1 MTQKDLILKAKEA
14 KSAQELIALAKE
26 NGIEM
31 TEESANAYFEQLN
44 KSGELADDELDNVAG
59 GWCYHDGN
67 RVITPLSWCTDWKC
81 SECGSDY
88 YQRLNETT
96 GCYLPYC
103 RNWKNHEGK
112 FISQCFCTNCKYYKY
127 EDALCLC
134 TYHRG

>member
-1 MTQKDLILKAKEA
+1 MYEELIYKAKAA
-14 KSAQELIALAKE
+14 KSAQEISDLAKE

-31 TEESANAYFEQLN
+31 TEESANAYFEQLQ

-81 SECGSDY
+81 SECGSDD

-103 RNWKNHEGK
+103 RNWQKRCTG
-112 FISQCFCTNCKYYKY
+112 IDVRQYQCRTCGIYTFREKGWKTF
-127 EDALCLC
+127 
-134 TYHRG
+134 